1 MSRPVKSSLSG
12 EPPTWMK
19 HLESSLK
26 KPETDMPPPELPV
39 KASEQEST
47 EDLSSLEKN
56 SDSIEYWEDM
66 VDDLPTRS
74 LPVTDSPSIHAQ
86 PLSESDQTG
95 ERVGEEEMIG
105 DFPTVPLMAS
115 LPGTLPVHHSSPK
128 QATGD
133 GNVAHL
139 DEIEKTFTLPLAA
152 QRQSISP
159 AADNRAQQPRQVP
172 VESVQ
177 RPVMQRY
184 VTPPPF
190 PQPQVPPAQVYQQT
204 PPVSIPVPPIAHPER
219 RSRQGRMLLFVVLI
233 ILLLGGVAAWI
244 IVFQPFTVPEITKTT
259 RSFQNTNL
267 GISLQYPQQWTAE
280 VHAQKGTVSFYDDNH
295 TDQVDIAVIVTGS
308 QNMNQVLSKEAGSLG
323 MTGQKTEASL
333 SFAGASWQQVQGN
346 VQQSGASYTAT
357 LLVTMHGGRFYTIV
371 QLAPSSTYTHEDQL
385 VFSTM
390 RSSFQFL

>member
-1 MSRPVKSSLSG
+1 
-12 EPPTWMK
+12 MK

-26 KPETDMPPPELPV
+26 KPQTVIPSPELPV
-39 KASEQEST
+39 NAGEQEHT

-56 SDSIEYWEDM
+56 SGSIEYWEDM
-66 VDDLPTRS
+66 VDDLPTTS
-74 LPVTDSPSIHAQ
+74 LPVTGPPSDHAQ
-86 PLSESDQTG
+86 PLMESNQIG
-95 ERVGEEEMIG
+95 ERVSEEKMIG

-115 LPGTLPVHHSSPK
+115 LPATLPVQPSSPK
-128 QATGD
+128 QETGD

-159 AADNRAQQPRQVP
+159 VAENRAQQPRQVP
-172 VESVQ
+172 VEPVQ

-219 RSRQGRMLLFVVLI
+219 RSRLRRMLLFVVLI

-259 RSFQNTNL
+259 QPFQNANL

-295 TDQVDIAVIVTGS
+295 TDQVDIAVVAAGS
-308 QNMNQVLSKEAGSLG
+308 QSMNQVISKEAGSLG
-323 MTGQKTEASL
+323 MTGQKTEVSL
-333 SFAGASWQQVQGN
+333 SFAGVSWQQVQGN

-371 QLAPSSTYTHEDQL
+371 QFAPSSTYAHEDQL

-390 RSSFQFL
+390 RSSFRFL